1 MYKLVAI
8 TAMMTLWLLAHL
20 MQVEEEVA
28 MKTLSQ
34 GKRAV
39 NRAVHA
45 AAQQLDRQALGQGI
59 LRLDE
64 AAAPAAALHY
74 LQANLQL
81 DANGA
86 PLPESPMR
94 APVELLA
101 FEIINDETVF
111 PYFYRNE
118 TYDYEAVLHRPG
130 VVMIIRL
137 SHPAAFAVME
147 PVEWNIKG
155 VAELTAG

>member
-8 TAMMTLWLLAHL
+8 TAMMTVWLLAHL
-20 MQVEEEVA
+20 LQVEEEVA

-45 AAQQLDRQALGQGI
+45 AAQQLDREALGDGL

-64 AAAPAAALHY
+64 AAAAEAAMIY

-81 DANGA
+81 DGAGA
-86 PLPESPMR
+86 PLPGSFLKE
-94 APVELLA
+94 AVEVLE
-101 FEIINDETVF
+101 FEVVNADRVF
-111 PYFYRNE
+111 PYHYRNE
-118 TYDYEAVLHRPG
+118 AYDYEAVLRRPG
-130 VVMIIRL
+130 VVMIVRL
-137 SHPAAFAVME
+137 VHPRTFAVME
-147 PVEWNIKG
+147 PIEWTIRG
-155 VAELTAG
+155 AAELVS